1 MRNCRVEAW
10 TSPPQSGLI
19 GGDVAGLVLV
29 GEGLP
34 IGAGPARLADRASLR
49 GVEVDVFGYP
59 GDPPRRHGAWAIL
72 RLRGIVGGGVS
83 QLDADSESAI
93 RAQPG
98 YSGSPVVIS
107 DEAGDAVTGMLTV
120 ASAYEGTRDA
130 YATLV
135 TRLVGAWPGVLTNR
149 IIPPCP
155 YRGLQAFTANDAQAG
170 LFVGREKE
178 ISQLRRMV
186 ERRTLI
192 VVLGPS
198 GVGKSSL
205 VAAGLLPALERD
217 GWTTVS
223 VRPGRTPVAA
233 LAKALLDV
241 EQPGRAPTMDD
252 LTKRADLLR
261 SDGLA
266 SLGAQLKLLTG
277 KPILL
282 CVDQLEEILDPDT
295 CPAERRMEFLE
306 LVLPAQAA
314 PDNGLHL
321 VCILRADYLGQ
332 LLEHPDAGAGLRDGL
347 FTLSPMGQEELK
359 RVISEP
365 AKACGVEYEKGLVQ
379 LIARHASGGGGLPL
393 LEFALTELWS
403 HQSQRWISFP
413 DYQGIEGVIGSL
425 SRHAEQAFTELAAE
439 FSEKQV
445 RRAMLALVRSRGG
458 AAEATRRVVSRER
471 LGSGWKVAEGLAE
484 RRLVVLGYDF
494 ATSMDTAELAHEA
507 LIQAWP
513 RLASWVDDDADFQHW
528 LATMEERAAES
539 DLLSDTRIGEAD
551 RWLAERPD
559 DIPRE
564 VKLLIEDSKSVW
576 HRQMAELEDARK
588 RALDAA
594 RQAEARRLA
603 AAAELALASPGAAHQ
618 AAIAL
623 AIESLRLVPTIEG
636 DIAARHA
643 IRTAPIQR
651 SRLEHDGPVRSVAFS
666 PDGTKIAT
674 GSEDG
679 TARVFDAA
687 ASGELCRLNHDG
699 PVRSVAFSP
708 DGTKIATGSEDGT
721 ARVFDAA
728 ASGELCRL
736 NHDGPVRSV
745 AFSPDGTKIATG
757 SEDGTARVFD
767 AAASGELCRLNH
779 DGPVRS
785 VAFSPD
791 GTKVATGSGQL
802 LSAMGSARVFDAAT
816 GAELCRLDHDGSV
829 RSVAFSPN
837 GTKVV
842 TGSND
847 RSARVF
853 DAATGAELCR
863 LDHDGWVRSVA
874 FSPNGT
880 KVATGSED
888 GSARVLDT
896 ETHVLL
902 CQLRHG
908 DWLLAV
914 AFGADGAKVA
924 TGSADGS
931 ARVLDAV
938 TGAQLCR
945 LDHGGPVNAVA
956 FSPNGAR
963 VATGSDDGSARVLN
977 AVTGAHLSRLD
988 YGGRV
993 RSVAFSPDGMRV
1005 ATGSDDGSARILD
1018 AVTGTQLLRLDHRD
1032 WVRAVAF
1039 SPNGT
1044 KVATGSD
1051 DGSTQVFDAFT
1062 AAQLCHLY
1070 CDSPVN
1076 AIVFSTDG
1084 TKVATASRDGTARV
1098 FEAATG
1104 AEVCRLDHDGGVW
1117 AVMFSPDG
1125 TKVATASRDGTARV
1139 FEAATGAE
1147 ACRLDHDGGVRSAT
1161 FTPDGTKVATASDDG
1176 TARVFE
1182 AATGTEVCRLDHD
1195 GGVWAVMFSPDGTK
1209 VATASDDGT
1218 ARVFEAATGTEVCR
1232 LDHDGGVWAVMFS
1245 PDGTK
1250 VATASDDGT
1259 ARVFEAATGTEV
1271 CRLDHDGGVWAVM
1284 FSPDGTKVATASY
1297 DGSARVWIVGPLEFT
1312 RHAADR
1318 LTRNLTERE
1327 WRRYLHGEPYRK
1339 TRADLP

>member
-1 MRNCRVEAW
+1 MPTAKREGFTVRVLRSGSAAPAGVGFVVGERHIVTCAHVVNTALGRERRAQDKPDQDARVQVDFPMLGSAEGAPMRNCRVEAW

-708 DGTKIATGSEDGT
+708 DGTK
-721 ARVFDAA
+721 
-728 ASGELCRL
+728 
-736 NHDGPVRSV
+736 
-745 AFSPDGTKIATG
+745 
-757 SEDGTARVFD
+757 
-767 AAASGELCRLNH
+767 
-779 DGPVRS
+779 
-785 VAFSPD
+785 
-791 GTKVATGSGQL
+791 VATGSGQL

-963 VATGSDDGSARVLN
+963 VATGSDDGSARVLD

-1209 VATASDDGT
+1209 VATAS
-1218 ARVFEAATGTEVCR
+1218 
-1232 LDHDGGVWAVMFS
+1232 
-1245 PDGTK
+1245 
-1250 VATASDDGT
+1250 
-1259 ARVFEAATGTEV
+1259 
-1271 CRLDHDGGVWAVM
+1271 
-1284 FSPDGTKVATASY
+1284 Y